1 MKNVYLFSVN
11 FKTGYGENS
20 GYYLPYSVATLWS
33 YCTTSDIVTDNYK
46 LKGLFYKRL
55 NPREYLKKL
64 DNPSVVGFSA
74 YLWNDQYNLK
84 VIKLIKEKYPNCLI
98 VVGGPSVPQK
108 GFGTK
113 TVESG
118 RRIDK
123 SSLQGKYKYADV
135 LVHSEGEITFK
146 QILETYIDTNDFSDV
161 KGLSFKKDGM
171 VISTPPQFLET
182 ILRSCIHMASSKKI
196 RMTRNFTIQN

>member
-84 VIKLIKEKYPNCLI
+84 VIKLIKL
-98 VVGGPSVPQK
+98 
-108 GFGTK
+108 
-113 TVESG
+113 
-118 RRIDK
+118 
-123 SSLQGKYKYADV
+123 
-135 LVHSEGEITFK
+135 
-146 QILETYIDTNDFSDV
+146 
-161 KGLSFKKDGM
+161 
-171 VISTPPQFLET
+171 
-182 ILRSCIHMASSKKI
+182 
-196 RMTRNFTIQN
+196 